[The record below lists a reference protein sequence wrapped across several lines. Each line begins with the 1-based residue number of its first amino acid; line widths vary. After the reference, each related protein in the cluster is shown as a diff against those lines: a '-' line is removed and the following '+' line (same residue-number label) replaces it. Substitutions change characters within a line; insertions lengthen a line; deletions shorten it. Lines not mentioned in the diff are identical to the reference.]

1 MQNLKTEV
9 WFADMLFD
17 SHAHLDD
24 AKFNEDF
31 EEVIEKITSSAI
43 KAVVDVGADLES
55 SKKAVELS
63 EKYPFIYAAVGIHPC
78 DADTTDIVFD
88 EIKALATHKKV
99 VAIGE
104 SGLDY
109 YWDSV
114 PRDVQKKSFIRHIE
128 LSNELNLPL
137 IVHNRDAHQD
147 TFDILKEYKP
157 KNAIIHCFSASA
169 EMAKE
174 FVKLGYYISF
184 SGSVTFK
191 NAKNLVEAVKVVPLD
206 KLLIETDS
214 PYLCP
219 EPMRGKRNDPTKVEF
234 TARKIA
240 EILDLSYEEVCEIT
254 SKNAKTIYNL

>member
-1 MQNLKTEV
+1 
-9 WFADMLFD
+9 MLFD

-55 SKKAVELS
+55 SKKAVEIA
-63 EKYPFIYAAVGIHPC
+63 EKYPFIYATVGIHPC
-78 DADTTDIVFD
+78 DADTTDSVFD

-114 PRDVQKKSFIRHIE
+114 PRDVQKKSFIKHIE
-128 LSNELNLPL
+128 LANELNLPL

-147 TFDILKEYKP
+147 TFDILKEFRP
-157 KNAIIHCFSASA
+157 QNAIIHCFSASA

-214 PYLCP
+214 PYLSP
-219 EPMRGKRNDPTKVEF
+219 EPFRGKRNDPTKVEF
-234 TARKIA
+234 TALKIA
-240 EILDLSYEEVCEIT
+240 EILGLSYEKVCEIT
-254 SKNAKTIYNL
+254 YENAKSIYNL